1 MNEPYYPDLSP
12 VKTGIAG
19 RCPRC
24 GRGKLFDGYLAL
36 VKSCSSCGL
45 DYGFADGGD
54 GAAWFVMLITGFLGV
69 GSILAIEAA
78 YSPSLWVHLVLAIPL
93 LIVLPMILLRPIKGM
108 LINQQYKTKAA
119 EGRAGQ

>member
-1 MNEPYYPDLSP
+1 MNEPYYPDLSA
-12 VKTGIAG
+12 VKTGMAG

-36 VKSCSSCGL
+36 AKSCASCGL

-54 GAAWFVMLITGFLGV
+54 GAAWFVMLITGFVGV

-78 YSPSLWVHLVLAIPL
+78 YSPPIWVHVLLAVPL
-93 LIVLPMILLRPIKGM
+93 LLVMPMILLRPMKGM
-108 LINQQYKTKAA
+108 LINQQFKTKAH
-119 EGRAGQ
+119 EGHTGQ